1 MAKKTSGSVEMI
13 SVNVTGDAC
22 SQSTTCRATVRVG
35 STMLRF
41 VVKPDRSYYDQGSAT
56 IETWTPA
63 GWTQVHFIP
72 GACLASRERKAH
84 GSKFG
89 PSEFRA
95 DAAELLRVAFAVLA
109 IAGEPS
115 VEWLS

>member
-22 SQSTTCRATVRVG
+22 SQSASCRATVRVG
-35 STMLRF
+35 ATALRI

-63 GWTQVHFIP
+63 GWAQIHFIP
-72 GACLASRERKAH
+72 GACLVSRDRKAH
-84 GSKFG
+84 GTKFG
-89 PSEFRA
+89 PAEFRA
-95 DAAELLRVAFAVLA
+95 DVAELLRVAFAVLA
-109 IAGEPS
+109 LAGEPN